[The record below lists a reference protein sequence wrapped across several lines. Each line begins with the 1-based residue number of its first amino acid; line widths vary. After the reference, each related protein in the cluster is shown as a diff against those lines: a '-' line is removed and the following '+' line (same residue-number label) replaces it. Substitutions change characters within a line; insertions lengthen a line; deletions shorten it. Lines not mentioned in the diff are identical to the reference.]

1 MASENCYKQIIQDEG
16 RFFIMKKRTILL
28 KMANYDIEKLFENY
42 CKYYCQLDS
51 DKQFAH
57 MVKWR
62 DKINE
67 IIDFLKEE
75 LGDDLFSNT
84 ADYKYSEESLEYIN
98 NIRSAYEIVNRA

>member
-1 MASENCYKQIIQDEG
+1 MQVLIALISRQPGERRTG
-16 RFFIMKKRTILL
+16 IMKKRLILI

-42 CKYYCQLDS
+42 CKYYCQVDS

-67 IIDFLKEE
+67 VVEFLKEE
-75 LGDDLFSNT
+75 LGDDLFTNT
-84 ADYKYSEESLEYIN
+84 QDYDYNEETLEFIN
-98 NIRSAYEIVNRA
+98 NIRSVHEIVNRS